1 MRFTGKRAVVTGGAS
16 GIGKATALRLVAEG
30 AEVWIGDIDEAGGRD
45 LAETSNG
52 RIHFQRTDV
61 LQASD
66 IEALMHAADAA
77 GGLDVVFNNAGAGG
91 SRDPIEQIS
100 PDDWNRTQAL
110 LLRSVALG
118 IRYAAPLMIARAAA
132 GGSDTSGR
140 GNGGGDNNA
149 GGSSG
154 GGSSGAIVN
163 TASIAALQ
171 TGAAPTAYSVAK
183 AGVLHLTTMAAAD
196 LSRYGIRVNAV
207 CPGFITTNIFTSA
220 LGISGD
226 KLAQANGAIGHIA
239 GKAQPLQR
247 AGRAE
252 DIAAAVAYLAS
263 DDAAFVTGTHI
274 TVDGGM
280 TIGPRHSWDPHVP
293 SLFSALEAFAG

>member
-1 MRFTGKRAVVTGGAS
+1 MRFTGKRAVITGGAS

-45 LAETSNG
+45 VAETSNG

-61 LQASD
+61 MQAED
-66 IEALMHAADAA
+66 IEALMQAADEA

-91 SRDPIEQIS
+91 SRDPIDQIS
-100 PDDWNRTQAL
+100 PDDWDRTQTL

-118 IRYAAPLMIARAAA
+118 MRYAAPLMIKR
-132 GGSDTSGR
+132 GG
-140 GNGGGDNNA
+140 
-149 GGSSG
+149 
-154 GGSSGAIVN
+154 GAIVN

-196 LSRYGIRVNAV
+196 LSRYDIRVNAV

-220 LGISGD
+220 LGIQGE
-226 KLAQANGAIGHIA
+226 KRALANGAIGHIA
-239 GKAQPLQR
+239 AKAQPLQR

-263 DDAAFVTGTHI
+263 DDASFVTGTHI

-280 TIGPRHSWDPHVP
+280 TIGPRHSWDPQVP
-293 SLFSALEAFAG
+293 SLFQSLEAFSG